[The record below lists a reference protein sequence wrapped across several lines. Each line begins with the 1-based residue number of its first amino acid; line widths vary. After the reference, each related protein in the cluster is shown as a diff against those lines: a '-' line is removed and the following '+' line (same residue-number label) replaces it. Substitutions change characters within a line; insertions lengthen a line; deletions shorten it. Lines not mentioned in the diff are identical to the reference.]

1 MNVRRKPQA
10 VTHRHVWRIT
20 PGAPRG
26 EWVDPPTTTPPP
38 MPEAREWQPA
48 NWAMSSFDLLY
59 GADVNEVSDTV
70 PDDLFDQLFAPKDGA
85 PKTQGN

>member
-1 MNVRRKPQA
+1 MNVKRKPQA
-10 VTHRHVWRIT
+10 VTNRQVWRIT

-26 EWVDPPTTTPPP
+26 EWVDPTATTPPP
-38 MPEAREWQPA
+38 IPEARERQPA

-70 PDDLFDQLFAPKDGA
+70 PDDLFDQLFPPKDGA
-85 PKTQGN
+85 PKTPGK

>member
-10 VTHRHVWRIT
+10 VTHRQKWRIT
-20 PGAPRG
+20 PGVAGAEP
-26 EWVDPPTTTPPP
+26 VDPTATTAPP

-70 PDDLFDQLFAPKDGA
+70 PDALFDQLFAPKDGA